1 MFVFLSHSGFLLSI
15 NWYAKTNNNLCNIC
29 PVVFA
34 FVIGKSICEAR
45 AAKTKPRLLF
55 GINRNARKIQ
65 GIRTQIEPKYTS
77 ANMALQSV
85 SKYNHSTWM
94 HIIVPE
100 YVFPLSQPMIAHYCS
115 FFLSLV
121 LSCSW
126 ICLLSI
132 CVGVGCRN
140 VIGISIWETANAALA
155 KPRISSRQI
164 CYNKSITMEKG
175 ASFQYLQY
183 HEKWISW

>member
-1 MFVFLSHSGFLLSI
+1 MPYKYDCLSFSHLFLLSI
-15 NWYAKTNNNLCNIC
+15 QWYTKTNNHLFNIC

-34 FVIGKSICEAR
+34 CVIGISICEGR

-55 GINRNARKIQ
+55 GINQNTGKIQ
-65 GIRTQIEPKYTS
+65 GIRIQIESKYTS

-94 HIIVPE
+94 NIIVPE

-115 FFLSLV
+115 LFLSLV

-132 CVGVGCRN
+132 CLGVGCSRN

-164 CYNKSITMEKG
+164 CHNKSVTM
-175 ASFQYLQY
+175 
-183 HEKWISW
+183 

>member
-1 MFVFLSHSGFLLSI
+1 MPYKCICSSFSHLFLFSI
-15 NWYAKTNNNLCNIC
+15 QWTNNLPCRFCLCYWNIHLWSEGC
-29 PVVFA
+29 
-34 FVIGKSICEAR
+34 KN
-45 AAKTKPRLLF
+45 K
-55 GINRNARKIQ
+55 
-65 GIRTQIEPKYTS
+65 TQITFWNQSKCKKNSGNLYSNRTKI
-77 ANMALQSV
+77 LQAV
-85 SKYNHSTWM
+85 SKYNHSTRM

-100 YVFPLSQPMIAHYCS
+100 YVFPLSQHIIAHYCTLL
-115 FFLSLV
+115 FLNMSLV
-121 LSCSW
+121 LPCSW
-126 ICLLSI
+126 ICLFSI
-132 CVGVGCRN
+132 CLGVGCRN